1 MSRSGCVSRLAR
13 RLARI
18 STELRERHGE
28 FPAQKVPL
36 ALLLRRWETGID
48 VTSLIDGFDDAD
60 ALDYVEKELDG
71 AELDE
76 VRKVFEDSGKDPVV
90 YFYAHY
96 LKAYNPAEQR
106 GRGVIYT
113 PPEIVACIVNGVESI
128 LRDCFDET
136 LDDAVIIDPCCGV
149 GTFLRHIERRG
160 CESKRLVGFELMTT
174 PCAIAKC
181 LLGKSD
187 VNQAD
192 WLSEMKFDLGQNT
205 PVILG
210 NPPYSG
216 HSSNAGKMADL
227 MRDYRRSMGEQ
238 NPKWLQDDYVKFIR
252 MAQHHI
258 ECAGR
263 GVVAFITNHSYLFNP
278 TFRGMRQSLMSTFD
292 DIRIV
297 DLGGNLKRQGVF
309 DENVFPI
316 QIGVAIAF
324 LTRTGAVGSSIKY
337 LSVNGSRE
345 QKLRAVESLDVR
357 EAGWDESPAV
367 EPFHLFVPQDSGLA
381 KQYYDFPSVL
391 DLFRKSTIG
400 FVSSRDRF
408 AVGFSRREVLERVAA
423 LRDGIVS
430 DEVLRDEYGVG
441 DLDIAN
447 ARDLLRN
454 DPSWE
459 DRAVEVLYRPFDRR
473 WAYHSPIIMER
484 PRWPMMQT
492 IDFENPALA
501 IGRAG
506 QVTGSDEWD
515 VVFCADMPT
524 DLNLFRRGGAKLF
537 PKYLYENGERISNV
551 MPGYFDEYTLLP
563 YVYAVLHSRRYR
575 TRYGEFLK
583 VDYPRVP
590 MLKDGMVVRELAE
603 IGQELM
609 RVHLMRDDEK
619 CDACDDVHV
628 RIGGYL
634 LPDRYI
640 KNRAGI
646 DSERQIARVKGWLC
660 RVLTL
665 RERIDK
671 KVAEVGIWS

>member
-1 MSRSGCVSRLAR
+1 MSRSSCIDRLAKK
-13 RLARI
+13 LARM
-18 STELRERHGE
+18 SAGLQERHGE
-28 FPAQKVPL
+28 LLAQKVPL
-36 ALLLRRWETGID
+36 ALLLRRWEAGLD
-48 VTSLIDGFDDAD
+48 VTSLLDGFDDAD
-60 ALDYVEKELDG
+60 ALDYIEKELDG

-76 VRKVFEDSGKDPVV
+76 TLKVFEDSGRDPVV

-113 PPEIVACIVNGVESI
+113 PPEVVACIVNVVESI
-128 LRDCFDET
+128 LQDCFDET
-136 LDDAVIIDPCCGV
+136 LDDAAIIDPCCGV

-160 CESKRLVGFELMTT
+160 CEPKRLVGFELMPA
-174 PCAIAKC
+174 PCAIARC
-181 LLGKSD
+181 LLHKSE
-187 VNQAD
+187 VIQAD
-192 WLSEMKFDLGQNT
+192 WLSERKFDFGRYT

-216 HSSNAGKMADL
+216 HSSNVGRIADL

-278 TFRGMRQSLMSTFD
+278 TFRVMRQSLMSTFD

-324 LTRTGAVGSSIKY
+324 LTRTGAEESSVKY
-337 LSVNGSRE
+337 LSINGSRE
-345 QKLRAVESLDVR
+345 QKLRAVRSLNVR
-357 EAGWDESPAV
+357 EADWREAPAI
-367 EPFHLFVPQDSGLA
+367 EPFHLFVPQDGGLA
-381 KQYYDFPSVL
+381 RQYYDFPSVL

-400 FVSSRDRF
+400 FVSSRDSF
-408 AVGFSRREVLERVAA
+408 AVGFSRQEVLKRVAA
-423 LRDGIVS
+423 LREGIVS

-441 DLDIAN
+441 GLDIAH

-459 DRAVEVLYRPFDRR
+459 NRAVEVLYRPFDRR

-492 IDFENPALA
+492 ISFENPALA

-551 MPGYFDEYTLLP
+551 MPGYFDEDTLIG
-563 YVYAVLHSRRYR
+563 YVYAILHSRRYR
-575 TRYGEFLK
+575 TRYDEFLK
-583 VDYPRVP
+583 VDYPRIP
-590 MLKDGMVVRELAE
+590 MLEDQVVVRELAK

-609 RVHLMRDDEK
+609 WVHLMRDDEE
-619 CDACDDVHV
+619 CEISDDLQV

-640 KNRAGI
+640 KSRAGV
-646 DSERQIARVKGWLC
+646 DSEQQVARVKRWLC
-660 RVLTL
+660 RMSSL
-665 RERIDK
+665 RGRIDK
-671 KVAEVGIWS
+671 VIAGAGIWS

>member
-1 MSRSGCVSRLAR
+1 MSRSGSVDRLAK
-13 RLARI
+13 RLAGI
-18 STELRERHGE
+18 SAELRGKHGE
-28 FPAQKVPL
+28 LMAQTAPL

-48 VTSLIDGFDDAD
+48 ISSLIGGFDDVE
-60 ALDYVEKELDG
+60 ALDFIEKELDG
-71 AELDE
+71 AELDDA
-76 VRKVFEDSGKDPVV
+76 RKVFEDSDRDPVV
-90 YFYAHY
+90 YFYAYY

-113 PPEIVACIVNGVESI
+113 PPEVVTCIVNGVEAI
-128 LRDCFDET
+128 LRDGFDET
-136 LDDAVIIDPCCGV
+136 LDDVAIIDPCCGV
-149 GTFLRHIERRG
+149 GTFLRHIEQRNCG
-160 CESKRLVGFELMTT
+160 PKRLVGFELMPA

-192 WLSEMKFDLGQNT
+192 WLSDMEPGFGQYT

-216 HSSNAGKMADL
+216 HSSNAGKIADL
-227 MRDYRRSMGEQ
+227 MRDYRMSMGEQ

-258 ECAGR
+258 EQAGR
-263 GVVAFITNHSYLFNP
+263 GVVAFVTNHSYLFNP
-278 TFRGMRQSLMSTFD
+278 TFRAMRQSLMSTFD
-292 DIRIV
+292 DIRVV

-324 LTRTGAVGSSIKY
+324 LTRTGAAGSSIKY

-357 EAGWDESPAV
+357 EADWTETPAV
-367 EPFHLFVPQDSGLA
+367 GPFHLFVPQDGGLA
-381 KQYYDFPSVL
+381 RQYYDFPSVL

-408 AVGFSRREVLERVAA
+408 AVGFSRKEVLERVAA
-423 LRDGIVS
+423 LRDGNVS

-441 DLDIAN
+441 DLDIAK
-447 ARDLLRN
+447 ARDLLRS
-454 DPSWE
+454 DPGWE

-473 WAYHSPIIMER
+473 WAYHSPTIMER
-484 PRWPMMQT
+484 PRLPVMQT
-492 IDFENPALA
+492 IRYENPALA

-506 QVTGSDEWD
+506 QVTGSEEWD

-537 PKYLYENGERISNV
+537 PKYLCENGKRISNV
-551 MPGYFDEYTLLP
+551 MPGYIDDEALIP
-563 YVYAVLHSRRYR
+563 YVYAVLHSGRYR
-575 TRYGEFLK
+575 QRYSEFLR
-583 VDYPRVP
+583 VDYPRIP
-590 MLKDGMVVRELAE
+590 MLEDEVVMRELAK

-609 RVHLMRDDEK
+609 RVHLMRDE
-619 CDACDDVHV
+619 AEYEIFDDVQV
-628 RIGGYL
+628 RIGGYF

-640 KNRAGI
+640 KNRAGV
-646 DSERQIARVKGWLC
+646 DSKQQAARVKGWLC
-660 RVLTL
+660 RMLSL

-671 KVAEVGIWS
+671 TVAGGGVLQ